1 MREALQFTTF
11 LCNSA
16 GGWGKFKRHE
26 YRPMPTMALS
36 AKFVREAACSAGRKK
51 TDYFDVGQRG
61 FLLEVR
67 CSGGK
72 TYYQRYTDERG
83 RERQYKIGPADV
95 LSLEQARRKARQI
108 VAEALLGADPQQ
120 KRRELRA
127 VPQLGTFVQERYL
140 PYVRTYKSSWQ
151 TDETVLRI
159 HILPKLGGL
168 ALDEIKTDAISEL
181 INGMRADGYA
191 SGTINRVIVI
201 LRYIYNLA
209 RKWKVPGGSEN
220 PAAGLSVGP
229 DVQRNRFLSE
239 LEAEALVRSI
249 NSDENQTAAR
259 AIMLLLLTGARRN
272 EITFAKWD
280 YVDWKNKTLLVP
292 KSKSGR
298 PRVIALNQSAIAL
311 LTVTP
316 RIDGNPFIF
325 PSPIGGRPSASLYFP
340 WDRIRKRAGL
350 DDVRLHDLRH
360 SFASFLVNRGVS
372 LYVVQGLLGH
382 LHARTTQRYA
392 HLTQET
398 LIEAADLIQDVVT
411 FPGVVSP
418 LGRPSN

>member
-1 MREALQFTTF
+1 
-11 LCNSA
+11 
-16 GGWGKFKRHE
+16 
-26 YRPMPTMALS
+26 MPTTALS
-36 AKFVREAACSAGRKK
+36 AKFVREAACPAGRKK
-51 TDYFDVGQRG
+51 ADYFDIGQRG

-127 VPQLGTFVQERYL
+127 VPQLGTFVHERYL
-140 PYVRTYKSSWQ
+140 PYVRTYKTSWQ

-159 HILPKLGGL
+159 HILPKLGALG
-168 ALDEIKTDAISEL
+168 LDEIKTEVISEL
-181 INGMRADGYA
+181 INRMREDGYA
-191 SGTINRVIVI
+191 SGTMNRVIVI
-201 LRYIYNLA
+201 LRYLYNLA
-209 RKWKVPGGSEN
+209 RKWKVPGVTEN
-220 PAAGLSVGP
+220 PAAGLTAGP
-229 DVQRNRFLSE
+229 DVQRNRFLTE
-239 LEAEALVRSI
+239 EEAEALVRSLHI
-249 NSDENQTAAR
+249 DENQTAAR
-259 AIMLLLLTGARRN
+259 SIMLLLLTGARRN

-280 YVDWKNKTLLVP
+280 YVDWKNRTLLVP

-298 PRVIALNQSAIAL
+298 ARVIALNQSAIAL
-311 LTVTP
+311 LTATP
-316 RIDGNPFIF
+316 RIEGNPYIF
-325 PSPIGGRPSASLYFP
+325 PSPVTGRPSASLFFP
-340 WDRIRKRAGL
+340 WQRIRERAGL
-350 DDVRLHDLRH
+350 SDVRLHDLRH

-392 HLTQET
+392 HLTRET
-398 LIEAADLIQDVVT
+398 LTDAADLIQDVVA
-411 FPGVVSP
+411 FPGLERTAP
-418 LGRPSN
+418 TAN

>member
-1 MREALQFTTF
+1 
-11 LCNSA
+11 
-16 GGWGKFKRHE
+16 
-26 YRPMPTMALS
+26 MPTVALS
-36 AKFVREAACSAGRKK
+36 ASFVRQALCLPDRKK
-51 TDYFDVGQRG
+51 VDYFDAAQRG
-61 FLLEVR
+61 FMLEVR

-83 RERQYKIGPADV
+83 RERQYKIGAADA
-95 LSLEQARRKARQI
+95 LALDQARRKARQI

-127 VPQLGTFVQERYL
+127 VPQLGRFVHERYL
-140 PYVRTYKSSWQ
+140 PFVQTYKNSWQ

-159 HILPKLGGL
+159 HILPKLGSL
-168 ALDEIKTDAISEL
+168 ALDEIKTDAISDL
-181 INGMRADGYA
+181 INRMRADGYA
-191 SGTINRVIVI
+191 AGTMNRVIVI

-209 RKWKVPGGSEN
+209 RKWKIPGVSEN
-220 PAAGLSVGP
+220 PAAGLSAGP
-229 DVQRNRFLSE
+229 DVQRNRFLTE
-239 LEAEALVRSI
+239 EEAESLVRSI
-249 NSDENQTAAR
+249 HMDENQTAAR
-259 AIMLLLLTGARRN
+259 SIMLLLLTGGRRN

-298 PRVIALNQSAIAL
+298 PRVIALNPSAIAL
-311 LTVTP
+311 LTAIP
-316 RIDGNPFIF
+316 RIEGNPYIF
-325 PSPIGGRPSASLYFP
+325 PSEVTGRPSASLFFP
-340 WDRIRKRAGL
+340 WDRIRTRAGL
-350 DDVRLHDLRH
+350 ADMRLHDLRH

-398 LIEAADLIQDVVT
+398 LSGAADLIEEVVT
-411 FPGVVSP
+411 LPDGGFGNIGG
-418 LGRPSN
+418 LGTAAPIQPAAHRSN

>member
-1 MREALQFTTF
+1 MPIVSL
-11 LCNSA
+11 SA
-16 GGWGKFKRHE
+16 G
-26 YRPMPTMALS
+26 
-36 AKFVREAACSAGRKK
+36 FVRRATCVPARKK
-51 TDYFDVGQRG
+51 VDYFDASQRG

-67 CSGGK
+67 QSGGK
-72 TYYQRYTDERG
+72 TYYQRYTDEHG
-83 RERQYKIGPADV
+83 RERQYKIGPAEV
-95 LSLEQARRKARQI
+95 LTLDQARRKGKQV

-120 KRRELRA
+120 RRREMRA
-127 VPQLGTFVQERYL
+127 VPQLGRFVLERYL
-140 PYVRTYKSSWQ
+140 PYVRTYKNSWQ

-159 HILPKLGGL
+159 HILPKLGAL
-168 ALDEIKTDAISEL
+168 ALDEIKTDAISQL
-181 INGMRADGYA
+181 INDMRTDGYA

-201 LRYIYNLA
+201 LRYTYNLA
-209 RKWKVPGGSEN
+209 RKWKTPGGADN
-220 PAAGLSVGP
+220 PAAGLSAGP

-239 LEAEALVRSI
+239 QEAEALVRAI
-249 NSDENQTAAR
+249 HADQNQTAAR

-280 YVDWKNKTLLVP
+280 YVDWRNKTLLVP

-298 PRVIALNQSAIAL
+298 PRTIALNQSAIAL
-311 LTVTP
+311 LTAAP
-316 RIDGNPFIF
+316 RVDGNPFIF
-325 PSPIGGRPSASLYFP
+325 PSDVNGRPPASLYFP

-350 DDVRLHDLRH
+350 ADVRLHDLRH

-398 LIEAADLIQDVVT
+398 LTEAADLMQEVVR
-411 FPGVVSP
+411 FPGVKT
-418 LGRPSN
+418 GRASCDVLPPPVRTSI

>member
-1 MREALQFTTF
+1 MPIVSL
-11 LCNSA
+11 SA
-16 GGWGKFKRHE
+16 G
-26 YRPMPTMALS
+26 
-36 AKFVREAACSAGRKK
+36 FVRRATCAPARKK
-51 TDYFDVGQRG
+51 VDYFDASQRG

-67 CSGGK
+67 QSGGK
-72 TYYQRYTDERG
+72 TYYQRYTDEHG

-95 LSLEQARRKARQI
+95 LSLDQARRKGKQV
-108 VAEALLGADPQQ
+108 VAEALLGTDPQQ
-120 KRRELRA
+120 RRREMRA
-127 VPQLGTFVQERYL
+127 IPQLGRFVHERYL
-140 PYVRTYKSSWQ
+140 PYVRTYKNSWQ
-151 TDETVLRI
+151 TDETVLRL

-168 ALDEIKTDAISEL
+168 ALDEIRTDAISGL
-181 INGMRADGYA
+181 INGMRAEGYA

-209 RKWKVPGGSEN
+209 RKWRTPGGADN
-220 PAAGLSVGP
+220 PAAGLSAGP

-239 LEAEALVRSI
+239 QEAEALARAI
-249 NSDENQTAAR
+249 HADQNQTAAR

-272 EITFAKWD
+272 EITFARWE

-298 PRVIALNQSAIAL
+298 VRVIALNQSAIAL

-316 RIDGNPFIF
+316 HVDGNPFIF
-325 PSPIGGRPSASLYFP
+325 PSEVNGRPSASLYFP

-350 DDVRLHDLRH
+350 ADVRLHDLRH

-392 HLTQET
+392 HLTRET
-398 LIEAADLIQDVVT
+398 LSEAADLIQDVVA
-411 FPGVVSP
+411 FPGIKNR
-418 LGRPSN
+418 LGAPRI

>member
-1 MREALQFTTF
+1 MPVVTL
-11 LCNSA
+11 SA
-16 GGWGKFKRHE
+16 G
-26 YRPMPTMALS
+26 
-36 AKFVREAACSAGRKK
+36 FVRQAICAPARKK
-51 TDYFDVGQRG
+51 TDYFDVTQRG

-67 CSGGK
+67 QSGGK
-72 TYYQRYTDERG
+72 TYYQRYTDDRG
-83 RERQYKIGPADV
+83 RERQYKIGPAEV
-95 LSLEQARRKARQI
+95 LTLDQARRKARQV

-120 KRRELRA
+120 KRREMRA
-127 VPQLGTFVQERYL
+127 VPQLNTFVQERYL

-168 ALDEIKTDAISEL
+168 ALDEIKTDAISDL
-181 INGMRADGYA
+181 INRMRADGYA
-191 SGTINRVIVI
+191 SGTVNRVIVI
-201 LRYIYNLA
+201 LRYNYNLA
-209 RKWKVPGGSEN
+209 RKWKVPGGAEN
-220 PAAGLSVGP
+220 PAAGLSAGP

-239 LEAEALVRSI
+239 QEAEALVRSI
-249 NSDENQTAAR
+249 NIDENQIAAR

-311 LTVTP
+311 LTATP
-316 RIDGNPFIF
+316 RIEGNLFIF
-325 PSPIGGRPSASLYFP
+325 PSPISGRPSASLHFP

-350 DDVRLHDLRH
+350 ADVRLHDLRH

-398 LIEAADLIQDVVT
+398 LTGAADLIQEVVT
-411 FPGVVSP
+411 FPGVSSAASP
-418 LGRPSN
+418 ST

>member
-1 MREALQFTTF
+1 
-11 LCNSA
+11 
-16 GGWGKFKRHE
+16 
-26 YRPMPTMALS
+26 MPTMTLTAQ
-36 AKFVREAACSAGRKK
+36 FVREAACGAGRRK
-51 TDYFDVGQRG
+51 TDFFDFGQRG

-67 CSGGK
+67 QSGGK

-95 LSLEQARRKARQI
+95 LTLDQARRKAKQI

-120 KRRELRA
+120 KRREMRGIPL
-127 VPQLGTFVQERYL
+127 LKDFVAERYL
-140 PYVRTYKSSWQ
+140 PYVRGYKNSWV

-159 HILPKLGGL
+159 HVLPKLGNL
-168 ALDEIKTDAISEL
+168 ALDELKTEAISTVV
-181 INGMRADGYA
+181 NAMREDGYA
-191 SGTINRVIVI
+191 SGTMNRVIVI

-209 RKWKVPGGSEN
+209 RKWKVPGGLEN
-220 PAAGLSVGP
+220 PAAGLSAGP

-239 LEAEALVRSI
+239 EEAEALVRAI
-249 NSDENQTAAR
+249 HADENQTAAR
-259 AIMLLLLTGARRN
+259 SIMLLLLTGGRRN
-272 EITFAKWD
+272 EITYAKWD
-280 YVDWKNKTLLVP
+280 YVDWTKKTLLVP

-298 PRVIALNQSAIAL
+298 ARVIALNQSAIAL
-311 LTVTP
+311 LTSTP
-316 RIDGNPFIF
+316 RLDGNPYIF
-325 PSPIGGRPSASLYFP
+325 PSPVTGRPSASLFFP

-350 DDVRLHDLRH
+350 EDVRLHDLRH

-398 LIEAADLIQDVVT
+398 LTDAAELMQEVIT
-411 FPGVVSP
+411 FPGVERKSAGV
-418 LGRPSN
+418 GGAFGVMARPPD

>member
-1 MREALQFTTF
+1 MPHVAL
-11 LCNSA
+11 NAS
-16 GGWGKFKRHE
+16 
-26 YRPMPTMALS
+26 
-36 AKFVREAACSAGRKK
+36 FVRCVRCEPGHRKV
-51 TDYFDVGQRG
+51 DYFDLAQRG

-67 CSGGK
+67 SSGGK
-72 TYYQRYTDERG
+72 TFYQRYTDERG

-95 LSLEQARRKARQI
+95 LTLEQARRKARQI
-108 VAEALLGADPQQ
+108 LAEALLGTDPQQ
-120 KRRELRA
+120 RRREMRA
-127 VPQLGTFVQERYL
+127 VPRFGHFVHERYL

-159 HILPKLGGL
+159 HILPRFAAL
-168 ALDEIKTDAISEL
+168 ALDEIKTEAIADL
-181 INGMRADGYA
+181 INRMREDGYA
-191 SGTINRVIVI
+191 SGTMNRVIVI

-209 RKWKVPGGSEN
+209 RKWKVPGVAEN
-220 PAAGLSVGP
+220 PAAGLSGGP
-229 DVQRNRFLSE
+229 EVQRNRFLTE
-239 LEAEALVRSI
+239 DEAEALVRSI
-249 NSDENQTAAR
+249 NDDENRTAAQ

-280 YVDWKNKTLLVP
+280 YIDWKNQTLLVP

-298 PRVIALNQSAIAL
+298 PRVIALNRSAVAL
-311 LTVTP
+311 LTSLP
-316 RIDGNPFIF
+316 RSEENPYIF
-325 PSPIGGRPSASLYFP
+325 PSPVNGRPCASLYFP

-350 DDVRLHDLRH
+350 PDVRLHDLRH

-398 LIEAADLIQDVVT
+398 LIGAADLIQDVIP
-411 FPGVVSP
+411 FRGGAGP
-418 LGRPSN
+418 N

>member
-1 MREALQFTTF
+1 MPIVSL
-11 LCNSA
+11 SA
-16 GGWGKFKRHE
+16 G
-26 YRPMPTMALS
+26 
-36 AKFVREAACSAGRKK
+36 FVRRATCVPARKK
-51 TDYFDVGQRG
+51 VDYFDASQRG

-67 CSGGK
+67 QSGGK
-72 TYYQRYTDERG
+72 TYYQRYTDEHG
-83 RERQYKIGPADV
+83 RERQYKIGPAEV
-95 LSLEQARRKARQI
+95 LTLDQARRRGKQV

-120 KRRELRA
+120 RRREMRA
-127 VPQLGTFVQERYL
+127 VPQLGRFVHERYL
-140 PYVRTYKSSWQ
+140 PYVRTYKNSWQ

-159 HILPKLGGL
+159 HILPKLGAL
-168 ALDEIKTDAISEL
+168 ALDEIKTDAISQL
-181 INGMRADGYA
+181 INDMRTGGYA

-201 LRYIYNLA
+201 LRYMYNLA
-209 RKWKVPGGSEN
+209 RKWKTPGGADN
-220 PAAGLSVGP
+220 PAAGLSAGP
-229 DVQRNRFLSE
+229 DVQRNRFLNE
-239 LEAEALVRSI
+239 QEAEALVRAI
-249 NSDENQTAAR
+249 HADQNQTAAR

-298 PRVIALNQSAIAL
+298 PRTIALNQSAIAL
-311 LTVTP
+311 LTAAP
-316 RIDGNPFIF
+316 RVAGNPFIF
-325 PSPIGGRPSASLYFP
+325 PSDVNGRPSASLYFP

-350 DDVRLHDLRH
+350 IDIRLHDLRH

-398 LIEAADLIQDVVT
+398 LTEAADLMQEVVT
-411 FPGVVSP
+411 FPGINNDSASCDMLPPPV
-418 LGRPSN
+418 RTSN

>member
-1 MREALQFTTF
+1 
-11 LCNSA
+11 
-16 GGWGKFKRHE
+16 
-26 YRPMPTMALS
+26 MPLVTLTAQ
-36 AKFVREAACSAGRKK
+36 FVRQAVCTPLRKK
-51 TDYFDVGQRG
+51 IDYFDTTQRG
-61 FLLEVR
+61 FMLEVR

-83 RERQYKIGPADV
+83 RERQYKIGSADV
-95 LSLEQARRKARQI
+95 LALEQARRKAKQV

-120 KRRELRA
+120 KRREMRA
-127 VPQLGTFVQERYL
+127 VPRFKDFVAERYL
-140 PYVRTYKSSWQ
+140 PFVQTYKNSWQ

-159 HILPKLGGL
+159 HILPKLGNL

-191 SGTINRVIVI
+191 AGTMNRVIVI

-209 RKWKVPGGSEN
+209 RKWKTPGGADN
-220 PAAGLSVGP
+220 PAAGLSAGP
-229 DVQRNRFLSE
+229 EVQRNRFLADW
-239 LEAEALVRSI
+239 EAENLVRAI
-249 NSDENQTAAR
+249 QSDENQTAAR
-259 AIMLLLLTGARRN
+259 SIMLLLLTGARRN
-272 EITFAKWD
+272 EVTFAKWE

-298 PRVIALNQSAIAL
+298 ARVVALNQSAIAL
-311 LTVTP
+311 LNATP
-316 RIDGNPFIF
+316 RVDGNPYIF
-325 PSPIGGRPSASLYFP
+325 PSEVTGRPSASLFFP
-340 WDRIRKRAGL
+340 WARIRERAGL

-398 LIEAADLIQDVVT
+398 LSDAADLIQHVVA
-411 FPGVVSP
+411 FPNPAGGAGSLGKRAP
-418 LGRPSN
+418 LQPASQRSN